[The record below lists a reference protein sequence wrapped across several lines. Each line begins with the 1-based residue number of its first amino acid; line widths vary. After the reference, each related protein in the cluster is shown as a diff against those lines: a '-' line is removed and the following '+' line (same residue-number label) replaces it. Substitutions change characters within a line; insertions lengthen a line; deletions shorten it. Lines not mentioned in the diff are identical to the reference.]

1 MRYNRLKVN
10 SILLLGLDLKE
21 KVRLILI
28 PTVNYHNQIQCDE
41 TTRHGD

>member
-21 KVRLILI
+21 KVRLIL
-28 PTVNYHNQIQCDE
+28 TVNYHNQIQCDE